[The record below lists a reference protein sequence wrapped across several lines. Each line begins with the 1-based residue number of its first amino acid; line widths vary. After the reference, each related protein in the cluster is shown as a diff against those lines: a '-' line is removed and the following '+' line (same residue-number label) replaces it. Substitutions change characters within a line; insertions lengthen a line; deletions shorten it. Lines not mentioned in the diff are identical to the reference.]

1 MADALPPVS
10 NPPVA
15 LAELVF
21 VDPVDDEHV
30 SIQMHVPPH
39 TLMFL
44 VKRDMVPVIVGRFV
58 RAYGVGGQG
67 KLNLV

>member
-1 MADALPPVS
+1 MADA
-10 NPPVA
+10 PPVA

-44 VKRDMVPVIVGRFV
+44 VRRDMVPVIVGRFV